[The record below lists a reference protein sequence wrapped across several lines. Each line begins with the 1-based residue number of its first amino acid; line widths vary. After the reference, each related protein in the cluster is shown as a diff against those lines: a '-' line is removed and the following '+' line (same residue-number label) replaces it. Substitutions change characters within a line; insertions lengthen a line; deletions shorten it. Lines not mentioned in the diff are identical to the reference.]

1 MYPDIKYS
9 DLYDHDLLPHVPTSG
24 MVVDGRPKRLN
35 WRRFMD
41 DLTLYALTNPAD
53 RTLRAFIIGRHRG
66 IVHSFQSCR
75 PASRYQSR
83 SKAKR

>member
-9 DLYDHDLLPHVPTSG
+9 DLCDHDLLPHVLTSG
-24 MVVDGRPKRLN
+24 IVAVGRPKRLN
-35 WRRFMD
+35 GQRFMD
-41 DLTLYALTNPAD
+41 DLTLYALKNPAD
-53 RTLRAFIIGRHRG
+53 RTLRALIIERHRG
-66 IVHSFQSCR
+66 IIQSCQSCR